1 MSDAWSVF
9 NLNPSAGDEAI
20 RRRYLE
26 LVREFPPE
34 RAPQR
39 FAEIRKAYDE
49 LRDPVAR
56 VRRRLFMEDRPGD
69 LDGLIDE
76 FRKQTSA
83 VRIPTAALLNLANEI
98 CPAEKTFP

>member
-1 MSDAWSVF
+1 MSDAWSVL
-9 NLNPSAGDEAI
+9 NLNPSASDEAI

-49 LRDPVAR
+49 LRDPVER
-56 VRRRLFMEDRPGD
+56 VRRRLFMEDHPED
-69 LDGLIDE
+69 LDGLMDE
-76 FRKQTSA
+76 FRKQTST
-83 VRIPTAALLNLANEI
+83 VRIPTSTLLNLANGI
-98 CPAEKTFP
+98 

>member
-1 MSDAWSVF
+1 MSDAWSAL
-9 NLNPSAGDEAI
+9 NLNPSASDEAI

-49 LRDPVAR
+49 LRDPVER
-56 VRRRLFMEDRPGD
+56 VRRRLFMEDRPED
-69 LDGLIDE
+69 LDVLMDE
-76 FRKQTSA
+76 FRKHTST
-83 VRIPTAALLNLANEI
+83 VRIPTSALLNLANGI
-98 CPAEKTFP
+98 